1 MQDNTIEGPVKAVG
15 NAMLGRG
22 VVALI
27 FGILVLVWPQA
38 TVVVLVLLFGS
49 YAIIDGITAGV
60 HWFSARRGP
69 VAYRSSGWVLA
80 GGIVSVLAGL
90 VALLVPGLT
99 ALAIA
104 LVIGIWALL
113 LGITQVILALAGRK
127 AVSLWWVGLVS
138 GILAI
143 IFGLLLLIFPGAG
156 ILGLLGF
163 LGVFGITLGILFIV
177 SGFQIRSSTGRA

>member
-1 MQDNTIEGPVKAVG
+1 MQEKTIAAPVRAVG
-15 NAMLGRG
+15 NAVLGRG
-22 VVALI
+22 IVSLI
-27 FGILVLVWPQA
+27 FGVLVLVWPQT
-38 TVVVLVLLFGS
+38 TVVILVVLFGI

-69 VAYRSSGWVLA
+69 VAHRSSGWVLA

-113 LGITQVILALAGRK
+113 LGITQVILAIAGRK

-143 IFGLLLLIFPGAG
+143 IFGLILLIFPGAG

-163 LGVFGITLGILFIV
+163 LGVFGIALGILFIV
-177 SGFQIRSSTGRA
+177 SGFQMRSSAART